1 MSLRLDR
8 IMYSV
13 SVIYIALPIY
23 LFIIFWLRP
32 LAAVPAGTI
41 FVISCFLM
49 IRNKP
54 LPVKWNVSWKTGI
67 AIPVCLGILVLW
79 LYFSGLGG
87 LSFQN
92 ADYHYRNAIFH
103 DLINQAW
110 PVLYDSAALAGQ
122 AVPGSSDGLI
132 LTYYIAFWLPAAL
145 VGKVFGWVAANRFL
159 FFWALLGC
167 VQILYYLFRTLRTVK
182 VWAVLVMVFFSGADI
197 LGFLW
202 LQKGQWPGFM
212 DHIEWWS
219 GFQYSSNTTLLFWV
233 FNQTIVIWLAILL
246 VLNLPNTRSL
256 FFLYSMLL
264 LHGPFP
270 FIGMLPIILW
280 KAYEGH
286 ALRLKDNPVAKWLSV
301 SAQWFWGGIRRAL
314 SFENICGGISVL
326 VICYLYL
333 SNNVSGQ
340 TSGMNSIT
348 RFLILF
354 LFVDAGLFLL
364 VLFMDYKKSPLYWLC
379 LISLVLIP
387 LFRIGGSQDFCMRVS
402 IPVLFMVHIFV
413 QKSLFGKQDQA
424 VSVES
429 GTAQTVPIQSG
440 ADKAVSIKSDPEPTA
455 AQRAEQLPQKTP
467 VRGHMIRIVLLV
479 ALLVIGM
486 VVPLQE
492 MSRSVTY
499 TLLYY
504 PETNDFVSEIG
515 EDLLDSR
522 IPAVSQY
529 GQVLVYQGPG
539 AFLQADSV
547 GSLSNNIGV
556 ASNFTGP
563 VRDNLFYIY
572 LARQE

>member
-1 MSLRLDR
+1 MSHRLDQ

-23 LFIIFWLRP
+23 LFITFWLRP
-32 LAAVPAGTI
+32 LVAIPVGFA
-41 FVISCFLM
+41 FVVSCLLM

-54 LPVKWNVSWKTGI
+54 LPVKWHVTWKTVI
-67 AIPVCLGILVLW
+67 AILVCLFILIVW
-79 LYFSGLGG
+79 LSFSGLGG

-103 DLINQAW
+103 DLINRSW
-110 PVLYDSAALAGQ
+110 PVLYDSAAQAGQ
-122 AVPGSSDGLI
+122 AVPGTSDGLI
-132 LTYYIAFWLPAAL
+132 LTYYIAFWLPAAI
-145 VGKVFGWVAANRFL
+145 VGKAFGWVAANRFL
-159 FFWALLGC
+159 FFWALIGC
-167 VQILYYLFRTLRTVK
+167 VLIVYYLFRTLRSVN

-202 LQKGQWPGFM
+202 LKNGQWPGFL

-246 VLNLPNTRSL
+246 VLNLPNSRSL

-270 FIGMLPIILW
+270 FIGMFPIIMW

-286 ALRLKDNPVAKWLSV
+286 ALRLQGSPAAKWLLV
-301 SAQWFWGGIRRAL
+301 FAQWFWGGIRRAL
-314 SFENICGGISVL
+314 TFENLCGGISVL

-340 TSGMNSIT
+340 TSGTNSIT
-348 RFLILF
+348 NFLILF
-354 LFVDAGLFLL
+354 LFVEAGFFLM
-364 VLFMDYKKSPLYWLC
+364 VIYIDYKKSPLYWLC
-379 LISLVLIP
+379 LVSLLLIP

-402 IPVLFMVHIFV
+402 IPLLFMIHIFV
-413 QKSLFGKQDQA
+413 QKSLFGKKEQTDRIESDTRQA
-424 VSVES
+424 D
-429 GTAQTVPIQSG
+429 TQS
-440 ADKAVSIKSDPEPTA
+440 
-455 AQRAEQLPQKTP
+455 REQIPQHTFM
-467 VRGHMIRIVLLV
+467 RGHQIRKVLLV
-479 ALLVIGM
+479 VLLVIGM

-492 MSRSVTY
+492 IGRSVTY

-504 PETNDFVSEIG
+504 PKTNDLVSEFG

-529 GQVLVYQGPG
+529 GQVLAYQEPG
-539 AFLQADSV
+539 QFLQADSV
-547 GSLSNNIGV
+547 GSLSNNIAA

-563 VRDNLFYIY
+563 VRDNLFYMY
-572 LARQE
+572 LARHD